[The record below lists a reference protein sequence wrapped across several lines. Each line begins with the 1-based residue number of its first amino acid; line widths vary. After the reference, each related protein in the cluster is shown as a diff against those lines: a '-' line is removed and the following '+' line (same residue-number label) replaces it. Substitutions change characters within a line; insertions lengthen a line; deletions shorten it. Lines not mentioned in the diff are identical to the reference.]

1 MTNLHPTR
9 SNPNNI
15 QPLFQPRILVV
26 VKIILTLCFNLLT
39 SFQHTREQFHKFG
52 LRKHYWDD
60 NTAECICATITYFGT
75 CACWK
80 PLRHGPEV
88 ITHFIYDE
96 VKIYSYKTVRYY
108 KAYCIMCKQWAKQKQ
123 WANTASS
130 SKPWLHGKQTKCYS
144 WPISFNNPLQQSTL
158 RILCWT
164 VKFLT

>member
-96 VKIYSYKTVRYY
+96 VKIYSYKKVRYY
-108 KAYCIMCKQWAKQKQ
+108 KAYCIMS
-123 WANTASS
+123 NNE
-130 SKPWLHGKQTKCYS
+130 QTQPVAVSLDCMGNRQS
-144 WPISFNNPLQQSTL
+144 AIPNLLALITHFNNLL
-158 RILCWT
+158 
-164 VKFLT
+164 